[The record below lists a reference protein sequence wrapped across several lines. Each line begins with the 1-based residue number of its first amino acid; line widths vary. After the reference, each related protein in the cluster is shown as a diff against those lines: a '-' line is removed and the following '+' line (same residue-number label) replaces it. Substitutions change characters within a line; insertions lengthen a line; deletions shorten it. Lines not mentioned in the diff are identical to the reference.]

1 MIKKGSFLLLAL
13 LVSLPACGPKK
24 GQKADMGKK
33 TKKMAQSD
41 EFSSVNMALA
51 DEDDLEID
59 ESMRS
64 FFNDMQEFVS
74 FAEEQGDF
82 EVEAEVQKDEFAWVE
97 ADEEQLDTVYFAF
110 DKSKVDADERE
121 KVDTNADRVRKLL
134 AQAKAEDP
142 AAKVVVSGHSC
153 ASAGSAAYNMALSEK
168 RAKEVCDQLVAKG
181 IDRKDLQ
188 VVGRGNEMLVVK
200 DGDRDEQWANRRVEL
215 HVVHS

>member
-33 TKKMAQSD
+33 NNKMAQTD
-41 EFSSVNMALA
+41 EFSAVDMELA
-51 DEDDLEID
+51 DAELELD

-64 FFNDMQEFVS
+64 FFNDMQEFVN
-74 FAEEQGDF
+74 FAEEQGDL
-82 EVEAEVQKDEFAWVE
+82 EAQKDEFAWVE
-97 ADEEQLDTVYFAF
+97 ANEEQLDTVYFAF

-121 KVDTNADRVRKLL
+121 KVDSNADRVRKLL

-142 AAKVVVSGHSC
+142 AAKVVVEGHSC

-168 RAKEVCDQLVAKG
+168 RAKEVCDQLVSQG
-181 IDRKDLQ
+181 VDRKDLQ
-188 VVGRGNEMLVVK
+188 VVGRGNEMLVVR